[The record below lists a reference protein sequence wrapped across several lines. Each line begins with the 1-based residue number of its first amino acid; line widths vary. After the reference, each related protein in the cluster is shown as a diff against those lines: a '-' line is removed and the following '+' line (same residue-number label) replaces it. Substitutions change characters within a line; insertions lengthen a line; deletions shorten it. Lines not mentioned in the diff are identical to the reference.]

1 MPGSSSQMIDQG
13 IAPAP
18 GAVLLGNVAY
28 IPPGFE
34 GAYKEPFCYNVIFNS
49 IAAGVVATGTA
60 NVQNDSYFVVTTQM
74 AQIWDAASGNTT
86 NTLPQGSAMRV
97 RIMDSSSGKFQMDQ
111 PTPIGNIF
119 GTSVQPHVL
128 LYRSRLYMPGGQI
141 QVELTNLMGTAQQ
154 VVLTFEGFKVYSV
167 PDDLSLARM

>member
-1 MPGSSSQMIDQG
+1 MIDQG

-18 GAVLLGNVAY
+18 GGVLLGNVAY

-34 GAYKEPFCYNVIFNS
+34 GAYKEPFSYNVIFNN
-49 IAAGVVATGTA
+49 IASNAVLTGTA

-74 AQIWDAASGNTT
+74 AQIWDAATGNTT
-86 NTLPQGSAMRV
+86 NTLPQVSAMRV

-111 PTPIGNIF
+111 PTPVGNIF

-141 QVELTNLMGTAQQ
+141 QVELTNLMATPQQ

-167 PDDLSLARM
+167 PDDLSALRM